1 MCTTVGDSTVGDK
14 AAKVSCGML
23 PEHNKVHLLLSKVQH
38 HFMPYQPLQ
47 NTLPPPPP
55 PPVKGD

>member
-55 PPVKGD
+55 PP